1 MKNNSRITDLIRPEI
16 RQMSA
21 YHVPESTGMVKLD
34 AMENPFLWPD
44 EMKSEW
50 LELMSTVEPN
60 RYPDPAAKELIE
72 ELRNCFSVD
81 DELGV
86 LLGNG
91 SDELIQLLIM
101 ALKSNACVLA
111 PTPSFVMYEHIAK
124 SMGVSFVGVPLQ
136 KDFSLDVSA
145 MLESIKQHNPAV
157 IFLAYPNNPTSNLFD
172 DADLLAII
180 EASSGIVVI
189 DEAYQPFAGK
199 SYLKQ
204 LKGLDRV
211 LVMRTVSKLGLAGL
225 RLGFLVGSEE
235 ILGQLEKV
243 RLPYNI
249 NSLTQLTACFAFK
262 HIDVFDAQAAIICEQ
277 REALL
282 LVLAAIEG
290 VQVFSSKANF
300 ILFTLLN
307 DSAGRVFN
315 ALRLEGLLIKKMG
328 AVQGLP
334 DNCLRV
340 TVGTAKE
347 NKLFTGHLKAILNK

>member
-1 MKNNSRITDLIRPEI
+1 MKNNSKVTDLIRPEI

-101 ALKSNACVLA
+101 ALKSDACVMA

-145 MLESIKQHNPAV
+145 MH
-157 IFLAYPNNPTSNLFD
+157 
-172 DADLLAII
+172 
-180 EASSGIVVI
+180 
-189 DEAYQPFAGK
+189 
-199 SYLKQ
+199 
-204 LKGLDRV
+204 
-211 LVMRTVSKLGLAGL
+211 
-225 RLGFLVGSEE
+225 
-235 ILGQLEKV
+235 
-243 RLPYNI
+243 
-249 NSLTQLTACFAFK
+249 
-262 HIDVFDAQAAIICEQ
+262 
-277 REALL
+277 
-282 LVLAAIEG
+282 
-290 VQVFSSKANF
+290 
-300 ILFTLLN
+300 
-307 DSAGRVFN
+307 
-315 ALRLEGLLIKKMG
+315 
-328 AVQGLP
+328 
-334 DNCLRV
+334 
-340 TVGTAKE
+340 
-347 NKLFTGHLKAILNK
+347 